1 MMPRYPM
8 WPMVAVIM
16 AGIVLSCQQARAE
29 TSIGIHIGSQ
39 HDKAGFNNFN
49 PGVYVNHNG
58 YTLGTYYNSERKQSY
73 YAGYTAQGEL
83 VRGLNWGLTIGAITG
98 YAALKVAPLVV
109 PSVSYHNNLLG
120 GRTRL
125 SLAVKT
131 NRDGANALHLSQEWA
146 L

>member
-8 WPMVAVIM
+8 WPMVAVIV
-16 AGIVLSCQQARAE
+16 AAAVLSCQQARAE

-73 YAGYTAQGEL
+73 YAGYTFESAPFYGSL
-83 VRGLNWGLTIGAITG
+83 RGALTVGGITG
-98 YAALKVAPLVV
+98 YGRPMFLAV
-109 PSVSYHNNLLG
+109 PSISASNPVLG